1 MFDQTL
7 VDSAPARA
15 PVLSIAGWAIS
26 FGFAFLGFL
35 ARFILIPAIG
45 RQPMSSGAS
54 FFLAVTIAV
63 FVFFTALMLC
73 YVVSE
78 SRRLR
83 LNTMLWFVVTLIFSV
98 VGFSSYLIYAAAR
111 TKNWKRAAMP
121 MGSMVEGLVVAALI
135 LYPLIYTSALPKTQ
149 LMKFLVA
156 PAPPAS
162 STPPATRQRVVRCVS
177 IAQLMAMPSV
187 IPKTIPQVKNLPE
200 PISDASGIAVPGSV
214 PQANGNGMLGLLPG
228 ASSIPPPPPAAKAV
242 PERIRVGGVVEAAKV
257 LYRPMPA
264 YPPLAKMAG
273 LQGVV
278 RLEAVIGK
286 NGSIQNLRVISGHPL
301 LIEAALDAVKQWRYE
316 PTLLDGVPVEVVTE
330 IDVAFNLSQ

>member
-15 PVLSIAGWAIS
+15 PVLSNAGWAIS

-35 ARFILIPAIG
+35 AGFIVIPAMG
-45 RQPMSSGAS
+45 RQPVLSGAS
-54 FFLAVTIAV
+54 FLLAAIIAV

-78 SRRLR
+78 SRHFR
-83 LNTMLWFVVTLIFSV
+83 LNTKLWFMVTLIFSV
-98 VGFSSYLIYAAAR
+98 AGFSSYLIYAAAR

-135 LYPLIYTSALPKTQ
+135 LYPLIYTSALPKAQ
-149 LMKFLVA
+149 LMRFLVA

-162 STPPATRQRVVRCVS
+162 PAPPAAVQHVVRRVS
-177 IAQLMAMPSV
+177 IAQLMAMPRV
-187 IPKTIPQVKNLPE
+187 IPKTIPQVKNLPKLM
-200 PISDASGIAVPGSV
+200 PDASGIAVPGSV
-214 PQANGNGMLGLLPG
+214 PQASGNGMPGLLPG
-228 ASSIPPPPPAAKAV
+228 ASAAPPPPPAAKAV
-242 PERIRVGGVVEAAKV
+242 PERIRLGGVVEAAKAV
-257 LYRPMPA
+257 YRPMPV
-264 YPPLAKMAG
+264 YPPLAKVARV
-273 LQGVV
+273 QGVV

-330 IDVAFNLSQ
+330 IDVAFNLSE

>member
-7 VDSAPARA
+7 VDSAPANA
-15 PVLSIAGWAIS
+15 PVLSIAAWAIS
-26 FGFAFLGFL
+26 FGFAFLGFF
-35 ARFILIPAIG
+35 AGFILITAVG

-54 FFLAVTIAV
+54 FFLAVIIAV
-63 FVFFTALMLC
+63 FVFFTTLMLC
-73 YVVSE
+73 YIVSDS
-78 SRRLR
+78 SRLK
-83 LNTMLWFVVTLIFSV
+83 LNTKLWFLVTLIFSV
-98 VGFSSYLIYAAAR
+98 AGFSSYLIYAAAR
-111 TKNWKRAAMP
+111 TKNWKRGAMP

-162 STPPATRQRVVRCVS
+162 TAPPAAGQQVVRRVS

-200 PISDASGIAVPGSV
+200 PTSDASGIAVPGSV
-214 PQANGNGMLGLLPG
+214 PQASGNGMPGLLPG
-228 ASSIPPPPPAAKAV
+228 VAAVPPPPPAAKAV
-242 PERIRVGGVVEAAKV
+242 PERIVVGGVVEAAKAI
-257 LYRPMPA
+257 YRPAPA
-264 YPPLAKMAG
+264 YPPLAKMAR

-286 NGSIQNLRVISGHPL
+286 NGRIQNLRVIDGNPL

-316 PTLLDGVPVEVVTE
+316 PTLLDGVPVEVATE
-330 IDVAFNLSQ
+330 IDVDFNLSE

>member
-7 VDSAPARA
+7 VDSAPAHA

-35 ARFILIPAIG
+35 AGFILIPAIG

-54 FFLAVTIAV
+54 FFLAATIAV
-63 FVFFTALMLC
+63 FAFFTALMLC
-73 YVVSE
+73 YIVSDS
-78 SRRLR
+78 SRLK
-83 LNTMLWFVVTLIFSV
+83 LNTKLWFLVALIFSV
-98 VGFSSYLIYAAAR
+98 AGFSSYLIYAAAR

-121 MGSMVEGLVVAALI
+121 MGSMVESLVVAALI

-162 STPPATRQRVVRCVS
+162 PAQPAAGQQVVRRVS
-177 IAQLMAMPSV
+177 IAQLMAMPRV
-187 IPKTIPQVKNLPE
+187 IPKAIPQVKALPE
-200 PISDASGIAVPGSV
+200 LMSGISGIAVPGSV
-214 PQANGNGMLGLLPG
+214 PQAIGNGMPGLLPG
-228 ASSIPPPPPAAKAV
+228 VAAVPPPPPAAKVV
-242 PERIRVGGVVEAAKV
+242 PERIVVGGVVEAAKAI
-257 LYRPMPA
+257 YRPAPA
-264 YPPLAKMAG
+264 YPPLAKMAR

-286 NGSIQNLRVISGHPL
+286 NGRIQNLRVIDGHPL

-330 IDVAFNLSQ
+330 IDVDFNLSE